1 MLTIRLQRGG
11 KRNAPQYKLVL
22 AQKTAANQK
31 QFVEILGAY
40 NPHTKELVIRDQERL
55 NYWMN
60 EQHAPLSATVHNLF
74 VTKELIKADKK
85 HAFAIPK
92 NPSRPGEAEAE
103 EAAPEE
109 APAETPA
116 AEASATEGE
125 ATEEVLAVEE
135 VPVEAAETPV
145 EPEPVAE
152 AAAQEKAE

>member
-55 NYWMN
+55 DYWMN
-60 EQHAPLSATVHNLF
+60 DQHAPLSATVHNLF

-92 NPSRPGEAEAE
+92 KEVVAE
-103 EAAPEE
+103 EAPVETPNAAGTPDETPTD
-109 APAETPA
+109 APAIEET
-116 AEASATEGE
+116 SAP
-125 ATEEVLAVEE
+125 VEE
-135 VPVEAAETPV
+135 QFISVEETPV
-145 EPEPVAE
+145 EEPIEETLAQAPTESPEIND
-152 AAAQEKAE
+152 